1 VRERPDLA
9 SRYAVRH
16 TPLVLA
22 VDAASGAVVAT
33 HRGDP
38 DPETV
43 RDVLRLVGRDRPVSR
58 NEMCRGVEPTC
69 PARANWL
76 SPR

>member
-1 VRERPDLA
+1 MSTAAAGAPPTPVDVRERPDLA

-43 RDVLRLVGRDRPVSR
+43 RDVLRLVGRERPASAL
-58 NEMCRGVEPTC
+58 
-69 PARANWL
+69 PA
-76 SPR
+76 